1 MLKRTDMSA
10 ILTISCAE
18 SRWSD
23 PVSRL
28 LLLALPLLASLSGCS
43 QMRKAGELR
52 LKHEVT
58 VATPDGERTFTSV
71 VSMDGFQRY
80 NYGFGTKGWG
90 GVSCRLTGKAVRVP
104 LGDKDFY
111 FLLDRGST
119 PAWDQIEW
127 VKEFFGLPNGPNDD
141 AWVKQWKSLAASKLA
156 VPVPR
161 EALPRIA
168 VMPRDGWMDD
178 ARRVTLEEG
187 EELGLR
193 IIRYRLV
200 MTGDPVGANP
210 DFKVRYRPNIKSWI
224 GVIGSE
230 SFSVID
236 GTA

>member
-1 MLKRTDMSA
+1 VRGL
-10 ILTISCAE
+10 
-18 SRWSD
+18 
-23 PVSRL
+23 V
-28 LLLALPLLASLSGCS
+28 LATLPLFASLFGCS
-43 QMRKAGELR
+43 NMRDGGELR

-58 VATPDGERTFTSV
+58 VATREGERTFTSV
-71 VSMDGFQRY
+71 VSMNGLQTY

-90 GVSCRLTGKAVRVP
+90 GISCRLTGKAVRVP

-111 FLLDRGST
+111 FLLNRGST

-141 AWVKQWKSLAASKLA
+141 AWIAQWKSLANSNLA

-168 VMPRDGWMDD
+168 MMPRDGWMDD
-178 ARRVTLEEG
+178 ARRVTLEEA
-187 EELGLR
+187 ESAGLR

-200 MTGDPVGANP
+200 MTRDPVGANP
-210 DFKVRYRPNIKSWI
+210 DFELRYRPNIKSWI

-230 SFSVID
+230 SFSVVN